1 MGKLS
6 GTVLKAIAVK
16 LKNGKAALCHGGR
29 GRDWIRSWRR
39 WWGWGLVCLSG
50 RGSWKGSCGGEG
62 HPSGGQAPR
71 ADPGVVVL
79 GGPAEAR
86 APPVHPGCPL

>member
-16 LKNGKAALCHGGR
+16 LKNGKAALCHSGR

-39 WWGWGLVCLSG
+39 WWGWDLVCLSG
-50 RGSWKGSCGGEG
+50 GGAG
-62 HPSGGQAPR
+62 
-71 ADPGVVVL
+71 
-79 GGPAEAR
+79 
-86 APPVHPGCPL
+86 